1 MAKPDEYYGTI
12 IDSMDEE
19 EAIEFVS
26 ARVKEAIEDTRR
38 TRIKV
43 ERTLDEIDA
52 RRGMRPKIPSK

>member
-1 MAKPDEYYGTI
+1 MTKPDEYYRTI

-52 RRGMRPKIPSK
+52 RRGTRPKIPSK